1 MKKCIQIIL
10 KHKWRKICLHF
21 YVYNVHKCD
30 NTVLY
35 LFRLNIYKFINLWA
49 LSITFMSTS
58 VFISLIMIDFVL
70 FQTLTFQV
78 KVTTEDGE
86 RSTSKTIVIEVQDI
100 NDNSPEFEYPVS
112 FVTWQ
117 MVKIQSRK
125 NIFKYLFILL
135 CSHDNNWQFSETYFV
150 HY

>member
-1 MKKCIQIIL
+1 
-10 KHKWRKICLHF
+10 
-21 YVYNVHKCD
+21 
-30 NTVLY
+30 
-35 LFRLNIYKFINLWA
+35 
-49 LSITFMSTS
+49 MSTS

-112 FVTWQ
+112 FV
-117 MVKIQSRK
+117 S
-125 NIFKYLFILL
+125 
-135 CSHDNNWQFSETYFV
+135 
-150 HY
+150 